1 MHSVLRVHGA
11 GQEQQ
16 SKLADLHL
24 VAVRQISRVNRFTV
38 DVSAVEAADVDNL
51 EFAAHAPELGVPAA
65 YGDVVEEDIAVRVT
79 TGRAALHH
87 QIRRALRQA
96 LRHRGRHRNPR
107 RSSTE
112 QAQQA
117 SNRRSRNVKAA
128 TLPDR

>member
-1 MHSVLRVHGA
+1 
-11 GQEQQ
+11 
-16 SKLADLHL
+16 
-24 VAVRQISRVNRFTV
+24 
-38 DVSAVEAADVDNL
+38 
-51 EFAAHAPELGVPAA
+51 
-65 YGDVVEEDIAVRVT
+65 VT

-107 RSSTE
+107 RRSTE
-112 QAQQA
+112 QALQA